1 MKKKILSCSLAA
13 TLLLGGAY
21 TLNVYASDET
31 ISNTT
36 TVTASYK
43 VEQTADVST
52 DYSYT
57 TTPLLEVYQAG
68 NHIPL
73 DLVGKPLS
81 SKSKAAVTE
90 ISENPI
96 IDLNAL
102 ATDFG
107 DEIQTRVDYKLKSG
121 SEIQIFQNDIQGTQ
135 ESTVEYFKNSEYY
148 DAAKISVE
156 EINGYKAVI
165 IDDQPKVVYIVSN
178 DHLYVIATVDPDVTV
193 DYLKAVAMQIHE

>member
-31 ISNTT
+31 I
-36 TVTASYK
+36 TASYK